1 MNIIIFKGPQ
11 CDMCNIHILHTLSV
25 LKITP
30 MCNLSANQEL
40 SSLLLIDALFAKY
53 ANSPFVLEIS
63 VISPR
68 AKVTHN
74 NVLVLE
80 ASVLAI
86 AVMAEMCVSRRSTVH
101 SCQKIN
107 HVKLLHSS
115 PGCQQNQ
122 SENTAHTPDG
132 DASSA

>member
-40 SSLLLIDALFAKY
+40 SSLLLIDA
-53 ANSPFVLEIS
+53 LEIS